1 MDMSLSKLREMV
13 KVREAW
19 HAADHGAPELDMIEQ
34 LNSNNLLAWEKSITS
49 NQEKLWPIF
58 IYSTHLLLFFSR
70 SHVRLFVVPWT
81 AAWQAPLS
89 FTVSQSL
96 LKFTFIEL
104 VVLYNHLILC
114 RCFLLWPSIF
124 PIIKVSIESAFHIRW
139 SKYWSFSIS
148 SMNIQGWFSLGLTGF
163 ISLESKGLSRV
174 PYNTTDWQHQFFS
187 IQPSLWSNS
196 HVHTR
201 LLEKP

>member
-58 IYSTHLLLFFSR
+58 IYSTHIYCCFSVT
-70 SHVRLFVVPWT
+70 SHVRLFAVPWT
-81 AAWQAPLS
+81 TAWQAPLS

-96 LKFTFIEL
+96 LKFMSIEL
-104 VVLYNHLILC
+104 VVLYNHLIFC
-114 RCFLLWPSIF
+114 HCFLLWPSIF
-124 PIIKVSIESAFHIRW
+124 PSIRVFPLSRLFTSGGQSIEASASVLWIFRV
-139 SKYWSFSIS
+139 
-148 SMNIQGWFSLGLTGF
+148 GF
-163 ISLESKGLSRV
+163 L
-174 PYNTTDWQHQFFS
+174 
-187 IQPSLWSNS
+187 
-196 HVHTR
+196 
-201 LLEKP
+201 